1 MVGKLL
7 SSDDNTTRSSFRIT
21 ADNVFVKD
29 NEFQEGG
36 LLENMAQTAALRAGY
51 AAQAENKSP
60 AMGYIGAVKDFEIFA
75 LPKVGDELTTEIDIE
90 NQVFDVTV
98 ISGKVWHNENLLAQ
112 CEMKL
117 FISNK

>member
-7 SSDDNTTRSSFRIT
+7 YNDDNTTRSSFLIH

-29 NEFQEGG
+29 GLFQEGG

-51 AAQAENKSP
+51 LAQSENEP
-60 AMGYIGAVKDFEIFA
+60 IAVGYIGPVKDFEVFD
-75 LPKVGDELTTEIDIE
+75 LPKVGDELTTEIAIE

-98 ISGKVWHNENLLAQ
+98 ISGKVWHNDILLAQ

-117 FISNK
+117 FISK

>member
-7 SSDDNTTRSSFRIT
+7 YSDGNTTRSIFLIH

-29 NEFQEGG
+29 GLFQEGG

-51 AAQAENKSP
+51 LAQAENEPISL
-60 AMGYIGAVKDFEIFA
+60 GYIGSVKDFEVFD
-75 LPKVGDELTTEIDIE
+75 LPKVGDELTTEITIE

-98 ISGKVWHNENLLAQ
+98 ISGKVWHSDVLLAQ

-117 FISNK
+117 FISK